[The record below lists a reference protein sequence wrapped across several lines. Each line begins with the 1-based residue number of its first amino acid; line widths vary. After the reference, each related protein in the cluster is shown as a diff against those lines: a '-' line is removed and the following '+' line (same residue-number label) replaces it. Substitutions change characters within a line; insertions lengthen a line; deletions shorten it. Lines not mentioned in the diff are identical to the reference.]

1 MSSKT
6 SAGRKSSSASAA
18 DAAATAADVA
28 APKSSRAR
36 SRGSQPALDPAAGV
50 AGFRFAGVPAGIK
63 KTGNRDVA
71 LLAAAAP
78 VATAAVFTQ
87 NRVKA
92 APVRLSAEHLSK
104 QKRLR
109 GIVIN
114 SGNANACTGP
124 QGMRD
129 AREMAELAAA
139 QLKSRPE
146 ELLVASTGVIGNR
159 LPMSAVR
166 SGIAAAG
173 AELRADGFADFAD
186 AILTTDKRAKI
197 AALRARIDGAP
208 VTLLGCTK
216 GAGMIMPNMATTLTF
231 VVTDASCTPAQL
243 HAATQK
249 AVAPTFNAIAVDGD
263 TSTNDTLAVM
273 ASGRAGSGTAASAA
287 GATALAEA
295 LTALLSD
302 LAQQLMA
309 DGEGV
314 HHVVSVEV
322 KRAVSKAAASRIA
335 QRVAISPLV
344 KTAIAG
350 ADPNWGRILCAVG
363 NAGVSIDPDKL
374 ALTIGDVP
382 TVIRGS
388 VRPNWNEA
396 AARAAMQTPRYKLV
410 VDLGMGEHAASYLA
424 CDLSHDYVSINASY
438 RS

>member
-1 MSSKT
+1 M
-6 SAGRKSSSASAA
+6 RASGSGKRPQAA
-18 DAAATAADVA
+18 D
-28 APKSSRAR
+28 P
-36 SRGSQPALDPAAGV
+36 LAGCP
-50 AGFRFAGVPAGIK
+50 GFRFAGVAAGIK

-71 LLAAAAP
+71 LLATDAP
-78 VATAAVFTQ
+78 AATAAVFTQ

-92 APVRLSAEHLSK
+92 APVVLSVEHLRK
-104 QKRLR
+104 HKKLR

-114 SGNANACTGP
+114 SGNANACTGA

-129 AREMAELAAA
+129 AKEMAARAAA
-139 QLKSRPE
+139 AVGCKPD

-159 LPMSAVR
+159 LPMGAVR

-173 AELRADGFADFAD
+173 GELRADGFANFAD
-186 AILTTDKRAKI
+186 AILTTDKRAKV
-197 AALRARIDGAP
+197 AAMRVKIDGAP

-231 VVTDASCTPAQL
+231 VATDASCSAAQL
-243 HAATQK
+243 AAATSR

-273 ASGRAGSGTAASAA
+273 ASGMAGG
-287 GATALAEA
+287 GATASAEGAAALTEA
-295 LTALLSD
+295 LTALLAE
-302 LAQQLMA
+302 LAQQLMT

-314 HHVVSVEV
+314 HHVVSIQVR
-322 KRAVSKAAASRIA
+322 RAATKAAAERIA

-363 NAGVSIDPDKL
+363 NAGVAIEPERL
-374 ALTIGDVP
+374 ALAIGDVA
-382 TVIRGS
+382 TVSRGA
-388 VRPNWNEA
+388 VRAGWDEA
-396 AARAAMQTPRYKLV
+396 AARAVMQGQRYKIV
-410 VDLGMGEHAASYLA
+410 VDLGMGEHEASYLA

>member
-1 MSSKT
+1 MSPRASG
-6 SAGRKSSSASAA
+6 AGTRLQKA
-18 DAAATAADVA
+18 
-28 APKSSRAR
+28 
-36 SRGSQPALDPAAGV
+36 DPAAGCP
-50 AGFRFAGVPAGIK
+50 GFRFAGVAAGIK
-63 KTGNRDVA
+63 KTGHRDVA
-71 LLAAAAP
+71 LLATDAPAAA
-78 VATAAVFTQ
+78 AAVFTQ

-92 APVRLSAEHLSK
+92 APVLLSAEHLRQHK
-104 QKRLR
+104 KLR

-129 AREMAELAAA
+129 AKEMATRAAA
-139 QLKSRPE
+139 ALGSRAE

-159 LPMSAVR
+159 LPMAAVR

-197 AALRARIDGAP
+197 AALRTRIDGSP

-243 HAATQK
+243 QTATAR

-273 ASGRAGSGTAASAA
+273 ASGLAGGGGAATAA
-287 GATALAEA
+287 GAGALTEA
-295 LTALLSD
+295 LSALLSD
-302 LAQQLMA
+302 LAQQLMT

-314 HHVVSVEV
+314 HHVVSIEV
-322 KRAVSKAAASRIA
+322 RRAASRSAAAKIA

-363 NAGVSIDPDKL
+363 NAGVAIDPDRL
-374 ALTIGDVP
+374 ALSIGDVA
-382 TVIRGS
+382 TVARGS
-388 VRPNWNEA
+388 VRPNWDEA
-396 AARAAMQTPRYKLV
+396 AARAAMQAPRYKLV
-410 VDLGMGEHAASYLA
+410 VDLGMGEHTASYLA

>member
-1 MSSKT
+1 MSPRASG
-6 SAGRKSSSASAA
+6 AGKRPQEA
-18 DAAATAADVA
+18 
-28 APKSSRAR
+28 
-36 SRGSQPALDPAAGV
+36 DPAAGCP
-50 AGFRFAGVPAGIK
+50 GFRFAGVAAGIK

-71 LLAAAAP
+71 LLAADAP
-78 VATAAVFTQ
+78 AATAAVFTQ
-87 NRVKA
+87 NRVQA
-92 APVRLSAEHLSK
+92 APVRLSAEHLRK
-104 QKRLR
+104 QKKLR

-114 SGNANACTGP
+114 SGNANACTGA

-129 AREMAELAAA
+129 AKEMAARAASA
-139 QLKSRPE
+139 LGSRAE
-146 ELLVASTGVIGNR
+146 DLLVASTGVIGNR

-166 SGIAAAG
+166 SGIDAAG
-173 AELRADGFADFAD
+173 VELRADGFADFAD

-197 AALRARIDGAP
+197 AALRTRIDGAP

-243 HAATQK
+243 QAATAR

-273 ASGRAGSGTAASAA
+273 ASGRSGGGGAASAA
-287 GATALAEA
+287 GATALTEA
-295 LTALLSD
+295 LSALLSD
-302 LAQQLMA
+302 LAQQLMT

-314 HHVVSVEV
+314 HHVVSIEV
-322 KRAVSKAAASRIA
+322 RRAATKAAAAKIA

-363 NAGVSIDPDKL
+363 NAGVAIDPDRL
-374 ALTIGDVP
+374 ALSIGDVA
-382 TVIRGS
+382 TVSRGS
-388 VRPNWNEA
+388 VRPNWDEA
-396 AARAAMQTPRYKLV
+396 AARAAMQAPRYKLV
-410 VDLGMGEHAASYLA
+410 VDLGMGEHTASYLA